1 MSTYKMFFSGSGGQ
15 GVILMGQM
23 VTHAAM
29 LEDKSATF
37 FPSYGPEMR
46 GGTAS
51 CTVIVSDTEISC
63 PVINEADF
71 VVAMNRPSLIKFEP
85 MLSPGGIILLNSS
98 MFSQKPERKDITV
111 IEVPVNDLAT
121 QLGNAR
127 VANMIML
134 GAFVR
139 ATKVVDE
146 SAIEKVIDETI
157 GAKKAELRDLNITAY
172 KYWRQ

>member
-51 CTVIVSDTEISC
+51 CTVIVSDKEVSC
-63 PVINEADF
+63 PVINMADF
-71 VVAMNRPSLIKFEP
+71 VVAMNKPSLIKYEP
-85 MLSPGGIILLNSS
+85 LLNPGGIILLNSS
-98 MFSQKPERKDITV
+98 MISQKLNRSDITA
-111 IEVPVNDLAT
+111 IEVPVNDLAIG
-121 QLGNAR
+121 LGNAR

-134 GAFVR
+134 GALVR
-139 ATKVVDE
+139 ATNVVTE
-146 SAIEKVIDETI
+146 QAIISVIDETI
-157 GAKKAELRDLNITAY
+157 GAKKAELRDLNMKAY
-172 KYWRQ
+172 SLWKQ